1 VGAAGSREGIKGGCG
16 DGCSVGRREGEGEG
30 EGTARAWWGLIVYLS
45 FRFDGSGRWRFKKYV
60 HRRVL
65 CVRVG
70 SCTVCDPGN
79 CSFHHRLLVLH
90 STKVP
95 GGKKG

>member
-1 VGAAGSREGIKGGCG
+1 MYS
-16 DGCSVGRREGEGEG
+16 
-30 EGTARAWWGLIVYLS
+30 
-45 FRFDGSGRWRFKKYV
+45 V

-95 GGKKG
+95 GGKKRVRGKR

>member
-1 VGAAGSREGIKGGCG
+1 MFGRKKGGGGRGGGDGSCVVGAYCV
-16 DGCSVGRREGEGEG
+16 C
-30 EGTARAWWGLIVYLS
+30 

-65 CVRVG
+65 YVRVG

-79 CSFHHRLLVLH
+79 CGFHHRLLVLH

-95 GGKKG
+95 GWGEG